1 MRASSEGR
9 SLTHFVTTVQDVEI
23 RDALQHYT
31 IAGPLGALLDSEQD
45 GLTDSPFVV
54 FEIEELMGMGEKN
67 LIPVLLYLF
76 RRFER
81 SLKGQ
86 PALLILDEAWVMLG
100 HPVFRGKI
108 REWLKVLR
116 KANCAVVLAT
126 QSLSDAAASG
136 ILDVLMEA
144 CPTKILL
151 PNEEADKS
159 GTSSVLGPRD
169 LYALFGLNET
179 EIEIIKNAR
188 KKRQYYYISPLGRRL
203 FELRLGA
210 YALAFVAASDKVS
223 VARIRE
229 LTDRYGADWVHHWLE
244 EKGVPHE
251 ALTESKAA

>member
-1 MRASSEGR
+1 
-9 SLTHFVTTVQDVEI
+9 
-23 RDALQHYT
+23 
-31 IAGPLGALLDSEQD
+31 
-45 GLTDSPFVV
+45 
-54 FEIEELMGMGEKN
+54 
-67 LIPVLLYLF
+67 
-76 RRFER
+76 
-81 SLKGQ
+81 
-86 PALLILDEAWVMLG
+86 VMLG

-126 QSLSDAAASG
+126 QSLSDAASSG

-151 PNEEADKS
+151 PNEEADKT
-159 GTSSVLGPRD
+159 GTNSVLGPRD

-179 EIEIIKNAR
+179 EIDIIKNAQ
-188 KKRQYYYISPLGRRL
+188 KKRQYYYVSPLGRRL

-229 LTDRYGADWVHHWLE
+229 LTDRYGTDWVHHWLE

-251 ALTESKAA
+251 ALNESKAA